1 MMINEGNSYI
11 KISGGTNLPGISDPN
26 QEKRDY
32 PLNGESPLAGL
43 LDNPWYPPYVED
55 CTHFHNCMEVGICI
69 SGYGRVEIGRQAWDY
84 TAGTIMVAGRGLRH
98 NQQNADERMTHW
110 RYVLVD
116 EDVILRET
124 PQRHRVAMKKL
135 IDAARRQGLFF
146 EPGEESQNLRIVL
159 DSMFDLHARRQEMAL
174 MELEALVYL
183 MMSIMSRTPNPAMA
197 GAAMKSESRELIEPA
212 LKYVSENYMREIR
225 MKELADSCAMSESY
239 FRKVFVRLMGM
250 PPLEYVNRYR
260 INRSIN
266 LLRATNETILSI
278 ASRTGFT
285 SIATYNRCFQR
296 YVGTS
301 PAEWRRNAHI

>member
-1 MMINEGNSYI
+1 MYRQNQA
-11 KISGGTNLPGISDPN
+11 GGGSLEFPGIADPN
-26 QEKRDY
+26 QERRDY
-32 PLNGESPLAGL
+32 ALDGESPLAGL
-43 LDNPWYPPYVED
+43 LDNPWYPPYVTD
-55 CTHFHNCMEVGICI
+55 RSHYHNCMEIGFCV
-69 SGYGRVEIGRQAWDY
+69 SGSGRIEIGRQAWDY
-84 TAGTIMVAGRGLRH
+84 TAGAIAVAGRGLRH
-98 NQQNADERMTHW
+98 SQQNADERLTHW

-116 EDVILRET
+116 EDVVLRET
-124 PQRHRVAMKKL
+124 PARHRVAMKKL
-135 IDAARRQGLFF
+135 IDAAGQQGLYFG
-146 EPGEESQNLRIVL
+146 PGDEIQELRTVL
-159 DSMFDLHARRQEMAL
+159 DSMFDVYARRQEMAR

-183 MMSIMSRTPNPAMA
+183 MMSIMARTPNPAMA
-197 GAAMKSESRELIEPA
+197 SAVRGESREPVEPA
-212 LKYVSENYMREIR
+212 LRYVSENYTRDIR

-278 ASRTGFT
+278 AGRTGFS